1 MGFLDQRG
9 GGGNGER
16 RHQMR
21 TLQTTSWAEGI
32 LGRRVNG
39 ELGATL
45 GAGRGWG
52 VGNKAKKDGR

>member
-1 MGFLDQRG
+1 
-9 GGGNGER
+9 
-16 RHQMR
+16 MR